1 MEQSK
6 FGDDTRTEQKSYSKF
21 HSKQCQTVFNNDNF
35 QEQESSRGQR
45 LLQQKGFNKNYTKS
59 NGKNGRLNS
68 IRAVRTLA
76 AYNYL

>member
-1 MEQSK
+1 VEQSK

-45 LLQQKGFNKNYTKS
+45 LATEEF
-59 NGKNGRLNS
+59 
-68 IRAVRTLA
+68 
-76 AYNYL
+76 